1 MLFLVAGP
9 VSVIVALMTMTII
22 IFTLICCWGA
32 IPTYIYILY
41 RYNAYVIRTTT
52 RHVITIIT
60 ILRTIIYNLYR
71 TLAVYILILYNI
83 IIVLRVK
90 REDDRECTTI
100 TVKQKAV

>member
-1 MLFLVAGP
+1 MRMSSAQRRV
-9 VSVIVALMTMTII
+9 
-22 IFTLICCWGA
+22 TLLQLQ
-32 IPTYIYILY
+32 Y
-41 RYNAYVIRTTT
+41 YVQ
-52 RHVITIIT
+52 
-60 ILRTIIYNLYR
+60 IIYNVYR